1 MAAEPTRDE
10 RFMRRALELA
20 QQAQQRGEVP
30 VGALVVVR
38 DRIVGEGWNCPIA
51 THDPTAHAEVMALR
65 AAGQAMGSYRLEGA
79 LLYVTLEPCA
89 MCVSALLHA
98 RIARLVFGAWDPKA
112 GACGSVLDLP
122 RERAFNHR
130 LDVFG
135 GVLREQCGALLSTFF
150 SCRRGG

>member
-1 MAAEPTRDE
+1 MH
-10 RFMRRALELA
+10 RALELA
-20 QQAQQRGEVP
+20 QQARLRGEVP
-30 VGALVVVR
+30 VGALVVLR
-38 DRIVGEGWNCPIA
+38 ERIVGEGWNCPIG

-65 AAGQAMGSYRLEGA
+65 AAGHALNSYRLEGA
-79 LLYVTLEPCA
+79 ILYATLEPCA
-89 MCVSALLHA
+89 MCVSAMLHA

-135 GVLREQCGALLSTFF
+135 GVLSEECRVLLSAFF
-150 SCRRGG
+150 EQRRQGA